1 MTAYGKKKLILP
13 LVILTVCLFAGLGI
27 FYYANRL
34 LSTPVTIENIEV
46 DTRAALKL
54 NLLEQVSK
62 KNGITEWELKA
73 TSATLLR
80 EEDKAILEDVA
91 VVFYTKTEEK
101 VHLTAEQGVLHTKTH
116 DLTLNTNVVVTSQG
130 RTLRSE
136 TLHYGKKEHII
147 HTDSRVLIEDGEST
161 LEADTMRIELNDNRI
176 ILKGKVKG
184 YFSEAIDLP

>member
-1 MTAYGKKKLILP
+1 MTSPGKKKLILP
-13 LVILTVCLFAGLGI
+13 LVIIIVCIFAGLGV
-27 FYYANRL
+27 YYYVNRL
-34 LSTPVTIENIEV
+34 LTKPVTIENIEV
-46 DTRAALKL
+46 DAQAALKL

-91 VVFYTKTEEK
+91 VIFHTKTGEK
-101 VHLTAEQGVLHTKTH
+101 VHLTAEQGTLQTKTH
-116 DLTLNTNVVVTSQG
+116 DLTLNTDVVVTSGG

-147 HTDSRVLIEDGEST
+147 HTDSRVLIKDGEST
-161 LEADTMRIELNDNRI
+161 LEADTMRIELNNNRTV
-176 ILKGKVKG
+176 LKGNVKG
-184 YFSEAIDLP
+184 HFSDAIDLP